1 MTRLS
6 DVPLRWKLLGSF
18 ALILVLL
25 VSLSVAAYRTTADN
39 EEAAEALADT
49 LRVIALANEALAGLV
64 DMESAYRGFVITGR
78 DEFLEPYALGQGI
91 FTRSLAELKTETAG
105 SAAQQTRWRELEDRV
120 EAWQREVTGPDI
132 RLRREVNVGQ
142 ASLDDVA
149 ARVVSGEGKRQF
161 DEIRRLFVEAE
172 RDEEEFLEVRRRQ
185 ATEASL
191 RLQQTLVVG
200 SVVAIVLALLLAR
213 FLARDVV
220 GAVDRLANTATSIAD
235 GDLAQRIGFGR
246 RDEIGQAGAA
256 FDRMTDQLQG
266 MIQRNDTILRT
277 AAEGIFGLDR
287 DGRTMF
293 ANPAAIRAT
302 GYTRQEIIG
311 HHQHS
316 LIHHSHAD
324 GTVYPSEDCPIYR
337 SLADGVPSR
346 GADEVFWRKD
356 GTSFP
361 VEYTSAAI
369 REGDEI
375 VGAVVTFRDITERL
389 EVERALQ
396 DRAQEL
402 ARSNAEL
409 EQFAYVA
416 SHDLQEPLR
425 AVVSYLQLLERR
437 YKGQLDERSDRYIG
451 HAVDGARR
459 MQTLINDL
467 LTYSRVGRRGEAV
480 VPTDAEA
487 VFGRVLA
494 SLRTAIEEHDATV
507 THDPLPTV
515 TADATQLGQLLQ
527 NLVGNGLK
535 FRGESPPTVHVSA
548 ERQDG
553 EWLFSVR
560 DNGIGIE
567 PEYAERIF
575 VLFQRLHGRGEYPGT
590 GIGLA
595 ICKKIVERH
604 GGRLWVESTPGHGS
618 TFLFTLP
625 EQGDGE
631 P

>member
-6 DVPLRWKLLGSF
+6 DIPLRWKLLGSF
-18 ALILVLL
+18 ALILALL
-25 VSLSVAAYRTTADN
+25 VGLSVAAYRTTAEN

-64 DMESAYRGFVITGR
+64 DMESAYRGFLITGR
-78 DEFLEPYALGQGI
+78 DEFLEPYGLGQEI
-91 FTRSLAELKTETAG
+91 FTRSLAELKSETAD
-105 SAAQQTRWRELEDRV
+105 SAAQQARWRDVEDRV
-120 EAWQREVTGPDI
+120 ETWQREVTEPDI
-132 RLRREVNVGQ
+132 QLRRAVNLGE
-142 ASLDDVA
+142 ASLDEVA
-149 ARVVSGEGKRQF
+149 TRVARGEGKRQF

-200 SVVAIVLALLLAR
+200 SVVALVLALLLAR

-220 GAVDRLANTATSIAD
+220 GAVDRLANTATSIAG

-311 HHQHS
+311 QHQHS
-316 LIHHSHAD
+316 LIHHSRGD
-324 GTVYPSEDCPIYR
+324 GTPYPSEECPIYR
-337 SLADGVPSR
+337 SLTEGVPSR

-361 VEYTSAAI
+361 IEYTSAAI
-369 REGDEI
+369 READEI
-375 VGAVVTFRDITERL
+375 VGAVVTFRDITDRL
-389 EVERALQ
+389 EAERALQ
-396 DRAQEL
+396 ERAREL

-467 LTYSRVGRRGEAV
+467 LAYSRVGRRGEAV

-487 VFGRVLA
+487 VFDRVLA

-535 FRGESPPTVHVSA
+535 FRGDSPPTVHVSA
-548 ERQDG
+548 ERHDG

-575 VLFQRLHGRGEYPGT
+575 VLFQRLHGRSEYPGT